1 MAPSRTLSGLF
12 SALAVTLTLV
22 IAAGAGSP
30 MAWPPEIPADERAK
44 LERVTD
50 RATVSTRFA
59 GPPFPA
65 RREVFEYLLDH
76 PEFATHVTRALR
88 IGRYRI
94 WRTSEGLFL
103 DDGWGARGHFV
114 VVHAVN
120 GLRVLHAWG
129 EYDQPLVPSINGEA
143 VAVIEYADAP
153 SGDGKNHL
161 VTVIS
166 GFVRIDNRML
176 AAAVK
181 LAAPVARAKA
191 ELEARRLTGV
201 FARVS
206 RAIDENPMSV
216 YDALRRE
223 PDVPQPDLEGFR
235 RLLNLPR
242 TSRP

>member
-1 MAPSRTLSGLF
+1 VVRPLFRLFPLSG
-12 SALAVTLTLV
+12 AVLTLV
-22 IAAGAGSP
+22 TAAWAGSP
-30 MAWPPEIPADERAK
+30 MALPPEIPADERSK

-50 RATVSTRFA
+50 AATVSTRFVGA
-59 GPPFPA
+59 PFPA

-76 PEFATHVTRALR
+76 PEFAAHVTRALR

-94 WRTSEGLFL
+94 WRTPEGLFL

-114 VVHAVN
+114 VVHAGS
-120 GLRVLHAWG
+120 GLRVMRAWG

-143 VAVIEYADAP
+143 VAVIEYAEAA
-153 SGDGKNHL
+153 SVDGKTQL

-191 ELEARRLTGV
+191 ELEARRLTKV

-206 RAIDENPMSV
+206 RAIEENPVGV
-216 YDALRRE
+216 YDVLRQQ
-223 PDVPQPDLEGFR
+223 PDVPQPELEGFR
-235 RLLNLPR
+235 QVLNLPG
-242 TSRP
+242 TSMP